1 MLNCESCEILMTDA
15 LYGQLDE
22 LLEKKLHE
30 HLDSCEQCHAVMQE
44 LANANEQLIAA
55 GVSSGIFSDIPE
67 RASLDDIW
75 DRLQPPLNEIDAERF
90 RDLQKWRISP
100 RVATML
106 AIAASVILFI
116 SVTSFD
122 LTNSSTE
129 PEIAAN
135 QLVHPELMNYLN
147 RAQVPLLLVANAE
160 SENVS
165 VIPIRQSFARNMAF
179 EASLLST
186 SIDDYSSS
194 GQRKLLRD
202 IEFLLL
208 QIANLDE
215 SNMAEGVALLQIYLE
230 QNSVLFKI
238 RLLEM
243 RDQELLI

>member
-1 MLNCESCEILMTDA
+1 MLNCESCEILMGDA
-15 LYGQLDE
+15 LYEQLDE

-30 HLDSCEQCHAVMQE
+30 HLDSCEQCHGVMQE
-44 LANANEQLIAA
+44 LSNANKQLIAT
-55 GVSSGIFSDIPE
+55 GISSGIFNDIPE
-67 RASLDDIW
+67 RASLDNIW
-75 DRLQPPLNEIDAERF
+75 DRLEPSLNQIDAERF
-90 RDLQKWRISP
+90 RDLHKWRISP

-106 AIAASVILFI
+106 AIAASVILFVSI
-116 SVTSFD
+116 TSID

-129 PEIAAN
+129 PEIAASP
-135 QLVHPELMNYLN
+135 LTSPELMSYLN
-147 RAQVPLLLVANAE
+147 RAQVPLLVVANAE

-165 VIPIRQSFARNMAF
+165 IIPIGQSFARDMAF

-186 SIDDYSSS
+186 SMDDSSSS

-202 IEFLLL
+202 IEFLLR

-215 SNMAEGVALLQIYLE
+215 SNMAEGVALLQSYLE

-243 RDQELLI
+243 RDQEHLI